1 MEKIEIAEV
10 INQMVKRACFF
21 ESPKT
26 IFEDTITP
34 TTPTT
39 TISTTTAYRKLKVE
53 TEADVEKMEAGRVLM
68 QPVVAEPA
76 YPNLVSNNKMN
87 SLKMTRT
94 V

>member
-34 TTPTT
+34 TPTTPTT

-53 TEADVEKMEAGRVLM
+53 TEADAEKMEAGRVLM

-76 YPNLVSNNKMN
+76 YPNLVSNSTKWIYKND
-87 SLKMTRT
+87 
-94 V
+94 

>member
-10 INQMVKRACFF
+10 INQMVKRACLF

-34 TTPTT
+34 TAPTT

-87 SLKMTRT
+87 SSAIII
-94 V
+94 

>member
-1 MEKIEIAEV
+1 
-10 INQMVKRACFF
+10 MVKRACFF

-39 TISTTTAYRKLKVE
+39 ISTTTAYRKLKVE
-53 TEADVEKMEAGRVLM
+53 TEADAEKMEAGRVLM

-76 YPNLVSNNKMN
+76 YPNLVSNSTK
-87 SLKMTRT
+87 
-94 V
+94 

>member
-10 INQMVKRACFF
+10 INQMVKRACLF

-26 IFEDTITP
+26 IFEDTITSTAP
-34 TTPTT
+34 T
-39 TISTTTAYRKLKVE
+39 TISTTTAYRKLKVK

-87 SLKMTRT
+87 SSAIII
-94 V
+94 